1 MFNTWHQIQG
11 AIISQ
16 GLQLLLHVAFSTSKL
31 PFLAFRVVL
40 SSRRSWYRNIFAGA
54 VIACILTSLTTHQQS
69 AINPQRNTISVIG
82 NPIEIVDCGIHWCPI
97 GFIPE

>member
-11 AIISQ
+11 ANISQ

-31 PFLAFRVVL
+31 PFLVFRVIL
-40 SSRRSWYRNIFAGA
+40 SSRGTLVSEYFRRCCHSMYPNQLDYVSAP
-54 VIACILTSLTTHQQS
+54 
-69 AINPQRNTISVIG
+69 AINPQRNTMFVIG
-82 NPIEIVDCGIHWCPI
+82 NLIEISDCGIYWCPI